1 VNRNWSATSAST
13 PPQVAV
19 GDLFHCLP
27 SLVGGR
33 SLAFRI
39 PTADR
44 DGFQRYVCHTLKRMS
59 CQTPVIVGDRK
70 PSGGARGTPSRR
82 QVTYVPYDPSFEM
95 PDGGGP
101 NERLTG
107 TPSPGESR
115 PAEYSWPF
123 LIRRSRLSPTAA
135 ARSRSDRCRAS
146 RAHPTFGDPSQLS
159 GCLNGSICR
168 WPATRGAAQ
177 ASDAP

>member
-1 VNRNWSATSAST
+1 MNRNWSATSAST

-95 PDGGGP
+95 PDGG
-101 NERLTG
+101 
-107 TPSPGESR
+107 
-115 PAEYSWPF
+115 WP
-123 LIRRSRLSPTAA
+123 
-135 ARSRSDRCRAS
+135 
-146 RAHPTFGDPSQLS
+146 
-159 GCLNGSICR
+159 
-168 WPATRGAAQ
+168 
-177 ASDAP
+177 